1 MFLYELNSHSYAY
14 SRFAHRYLTILELLK
29 VNIART
35 ACRDTAHGDVLLT
48 IGRLRVAALASGPSQ
63 QQTTSLATYGFY
75 LDFVDTFVGKCNGVQ
90 ARRGGRGRGEP
101 TIIYI
106 KEIIRFK
113 ETKKR
118 RGGAKSK

>member
-1 MFLYELNSHSYAY
+1 MKTHYVLKGSHENPC
-14 SRFAHRYLTILELLK
+14 T
-29 VNIART
+29 RT
-35 ACRDTAHGDVLLT
+35 TKKT
-48 IGRLRVAALASGPSQ
+48 SQ
-63 QQTTSLATYGFY
+63 QQKTPLGTYGFW